1 VIDNVLSYVLAGFS
15 AILAAWGYADRSRR
29 GAFWFGAVAA
39 GSAAI
44 AAHYDAFWP
53 MAVFTVISL
62 WGFVGGLSFVDLN
75 WRMRFSTVM
84 TTGALAFLSLWP
96 SLDIMTGGKFPCP
109 KYIEDHVSF
118 RLVAGLD
125 LRGGLRLV
133 YTVDVSEAIRDKR
146 DRYYEDMQVELAKIF
161 GLHSG
166 DSRPTEATYQKLRE
180 RATILAP
187 RDDVARIKLDVKDS
201 ADAAKIDQRF
211 LDQFRGDLA
220 FSRSSDKKT
229 FEFRMKES
237 VETQIRDRAVG
248 QAKDIV
254 HRRIDE
260 LGLREAAVSTRD
272 EDIIVEVPGEDEASF
287 RNIRDIIGQTA
298 RLEFKL
304 LDDDTDF
311 FGPIARAETPETPIP
326 DGLKFER
333 ETVSVGLDDSGDVK
347 TKANT
352 YVFIKR
358 QEKEQSKE
366 TLRRLKEWISSSVE
380 SQMPP
385 DREIG
390 YELVYETN
398 PATLKETEAG
408 WRTFFLKSRAEITGD
423 LIRDAAAVPDQSQGS
438 FGQWHVALTFTDQGG
453 RIFER
458 ITGESIKKRFA
469 IILDKRVESAP
480 VIQTRIPGGHAT
492 ITLGSNDPEI
502 QLRDAKK
509 LELVLRSGALP
520 APITPSNEQHIGPS
534 LGRDAIRLAIQGAL
548 AGAGLVLV
556 FMIMYYHRAGLIAD
570 LAVAMNLFIQLAVL
584 ASFNASMTLPGI
596 AGLALTIG
604 MSVDSNVLINER
616 IRDELRGG
624 KSPRTA
630 VEIGYA
636 RALSAIIDG
645 HVTAIISGIVL
656 AQFGTGP
663 IKGFAV
669 TLIVGVIASIFTGVV
684 VTRVMFDFWVR
695 GLDRTAKLNVG

>member
-1 VIDNVLSYVLAGFS
+1 VASNILQYVLAGFS
-15 AILAAWGYADRSRR
+15 ALLLAWGYAKRSSRVSFWL
-29 GAFWFGAVAA
+29 GAAFAGCGAL
-39 GSAAI
+39 
-44 AAHYDAFWP
+44 AAHYDSFWT
-53 MAVFTVISL
+53 MAVFGIMSL
-62 WGFVGGLSFVDLN
+62 WGLLGGLDLADLN
-75 WRMRFSTVM
+75 WRMRFSLVM
-84 TTGALAFLSLWP
+84 TAAGIAFLSLWP
-96 SLDIMTGGKFPCP
+96 SLDVMTNGGIPCP
-109 KYIEDHVSF
+109 RYIEERVTF

-125 LRGGLRLV
+125 LRGGMRLV
-133 YTVDVSEAIRDKR
+133 YTVDVGEAIRDKR
-146 DRYYEDMQVELAKIF
+146 DRYYEDMQVELAKMF

-166 DSRPTEATYQKLRE
+166 DSRPTEETYTKLRE
-180 RATILAP
+180 KVSITAP
-187 RDDVARIKLDVKDS
+187 REDSARITIQVKNA
-201 ADAAKIDQRF
+201 ADASKIDQRF

-220 FSRSSDKKT
+220 FSRSGDQQT
-229 FEFRMKES
+229 FEFRIKDS
-237 VETQIRDRAVG
+237 VESQIRERAVG

-254 HRRIDE
+254 HRRVDE
-260 LGLREAAVSTRD
+260 LGLREASVSTRD
-272 EDIIVEVPGEDEASF
+272 EDIIIEVPGEDEASF

-311 FGPIARAETPETPIP
+311 FGPIAKSAAAESLPE
-326 DGLKFER
+326 GLRFER
-333 ETVSVGLDDSGDVK
+333 ESVSVGQDESGE
-347 TKANT
+347 TKAKAST
-352 YVFIKR
+352 YAFIKR
-358 QEKEQSKE
+358 GEKETSKQ
-366 TLRRLKEWISSSVE
+366 TLARLKEWAATLDLP
-380 SQMPP
+380 Q
-385 DREIG
+385 DRELG
-390 YELVYETN
+390 YELVYESD
-398 PATLKETEAG
+398 PATLKETESG
-408 WRTFFLKSRAEITGD
+408 WRTFFLKSRSEITGD
-423 LIRDAAAVPDQSQGS
+423 LIRDAAAQPDQSQGAM
-438 FGQWHVALTFTDQGG
+438 GQWHVALTFTDQGG

-458 ITGESIKKRFA
+458 ITGENIKRRFA

-480 VIQTRIPGGHAT
+480 VIQARIPGGHAT

-502 QLRDAKK
+502 QLRDARK

-548 AGAGLVLV
+548 AGSGLVLA
-556 FMIMYYHRAGLIAD
+556 FMVLYYHRAGIIAD
-570 LAVAMNLFIQLAVL
+570 LAVALNLFLQLAVL

-616 IRDELRGG
+616 IRDELRAG

-645 HVTAIISGIVL
+645 HVTTIISGIVL

-669 TLIVGVIASIFTGVV
+669 TLIVGVIASIFTGVM

-695 GLDRTAKLNVG
+695 NLDRTAKLDVG

>member
-1 VIDNVLSYVLAGFS
+1 VVNVVLQYTLAGF
-15 AILAAWGYADRSRR
+15 AALLLAWGYADRTRR
-29 GAFWFGAVAA
+29 APFWLGAIAA
-39 GSAAI
+39 GSGAI
-44 AAHYDAFWP
+44 AAHYDSFWT
-53 MAVFTVISL
+53 MAVLTILAL
-62 WGFVGGLSFVDLN
+62 WGLWGGLRFGDLN
-75 WRMRFSTVM
+75 WRMRFSLVM
-84 TTGALAFLSLWP
+84 TAGSLAFLALWP
-96 SLDIMTGGKFPCP
+96 SLDVMTNGKIPCP
-109 KYIEDHVSF
+109 RWVEERVSF

-125 LRGGLRLV
+125 LRGGMRLV
-133 YTVDVSEAIRDKR
+133 YTVDVGEAIRDKR
-146 DRYYEDMQVELAKIF
+146 DRYYEDMQVELAKMF

-166 DSRPTEATYQKLRE
+166 DSRPTEETYKKLRE
-180 RATILAP
+180 KVTILAP
-187 RDDVARIKLDVKDS
+187 HDDVARIKIEVKDA
-201 ADAAKIDQRF
+201 ADASKIDARF
-211 LDQFRGDLA
+211 LDLFRGDLA
-220 FSRSSDKKT
+220 FSRSGDGRT
-229 FEFRMKES
+229 FEFRMKDS
-237 VETQIRDRAVG
+237 VESQIRERAVG

-260 LGLREAAVSTRD
+260 LGLREASVSTRD
-272 EDIIVEVPGEDEASF
+272 EDIIIEVPGEDEASF

-311 FGPIARAETPETPIP
+311 FAPIAKSATPENLPE
-326 DGLKFER
+326 GLRFER
-333 ETVSVGLDDSGDVK
+333 ENVSVGQDESGETK
-347 TKANT
+347 TKVST
-352 YVFIKR
+352 YAFIKR
-358 QEKEQSKE
+358 GDQETSKQ
-366 TLRRLKEWISSSVE
+366 TLARLKEYVATLE
-380 SQMPP
+380 MPP
-385 DREIG
+385 DRELG
-390 YELVYETN
+390 YELVYETD
-398 PATLKETEAG
+398 PSTLKETESG
-408 WRTFFLKSRAEITGD
+408 WRTFFLKTRAEITGD

-458 ITGESIKKRFA
+458 ITGENVKRRFA

-480 VIQTRIPGGHAT
+480 VIQARIPGGHAT

-502 QLRDAKK
+502 QLRDARK

-534 LGRDAIRLAIQGAL
+534 LGRDAIRLAVQGAL
-548 AGAGLVLV
+548 AGSGLVLL
-556 FMIMYYHRAGLIAD
+556 FMILYYHRAGIIAD
-570 LAVAMNLFIQLAVL
+570 LAVAMNLFMQLAVL

-616 IRDELRGG
+616 IRDELRAG

-630 VEIGYA
+630 VEIGYS

-645 HVTAIISGIVL
+645 HVTTIISGIVL

-669 TLIVGVIASIFTGVV
+669 TLIVGVIASIFTGVM
-684 VTRVMFDFWVR
+684 VTRVMFDFWVKN
-695 GLDRTAKLNVG
+695 LDRTAKLDVG

>member
-1 VIDNVLSYVLAGFS
+1 MVDNVLSYVLAGFS
-15 AILAAWGYADRSRR
+15 AILVAWGYADRSRR
-29 GAFWFGAVAA
+29 GTFWFGAVAA
-39 GSAAI
+39 GSAAL

-53 MAVFTVISL
+53 MTVFGIISL
-62 WGFVGGLSFVDLN
+62 WGFVAGLSFIDLN

-84 TTGALAFLSLWP
+84 TTGALAFLALWP
-96 SLDIMTGGKFPCP
+96 SLDIMTDGKFPCP
-109 KYIEDHVSF
+109 RYIEERVSF

-146 DRYYEDMQVELAKIF
+146 DRYYEDMLVELTKIF
-161 GLHSG
+161 DIHKKDDG
-166 DSRPTEATYQKLRE
+166 SRPTDAEYGKLRE
-180 RATILAP
+180 KVSVVAP
-187 RDDVARIKLDVKDS
+187 REDVARIKLELK
-201 ADAAKIDQRF
+201 DAADVSKIDQRF
-211 LDQFRGDLA
+211 LDQFRGDLG
-220 FSRSSDKKT
+220 FSRSSDQKT
-229 FEFRMKES
+229 FEFRIKES
-237 VETQIRDRAVG
+237 VESQIRERAVG

-311 FGPIARAETPETPIP
+311 FGPIARAQTPDTPIP
-326 DGLKFER
+326 DGLRFER
-333 ETVSVGLDDSGDVK
+333 ETVSVGMDESGDVK
-347 TKANT
+347 TKANS

-358 QEKEQSKE
+358 GEKEPSKV
-366 TLRRLKEWISSSVE
+366 TLQRLKDWVVGQDI
-380 SQMPP
+380 PP

-390 YELVYETN
+390 YEVVYESDPVTM
-398 PATLKETEAG
+398 KETEAG

-458 ITGESIKKRFA
+458 ITGENIKKRFA
-469 IILDKRVESAP
+469 IILDRRVESAP

-548 AGAGLVLV
+548 AGAGLVLA
-556 FMIMYYHRAGLIAD
+556 FMILYYHRAGLIAD
-570 LAVAMNLFIQLAVL
+570 IAVAMNLFLQLAVL

-616 IRDELRGG
+616 IRDELRAG

-645 HVTAIISGIVL
+645 HVTTIISGIVL

-669 TLIVGVIASIFTGVV
+669 TLIVGVIASIFTGVM

-695 GLDRTAKLNVG
+695 GLDRTAKLDVG

>member
-1 VIDNVLSYVLAGFS
+1 VVDNVLQYGLAGFS
-15 AILAAWGYADRSRR
+15 AVLLAWGYAQRSHRV
-29 GAFWFGAVAA
+29 AFWFAAICA
-39 GSAAI
+39 GSAAL
-44 AAHYDAFWP
+44 AAHYDSFWTMVVLTV
-53 MAVFTVISL
+53 MAL
-62 WGFVGGLSFVDLN
+62 WGFVGGLDFADTS
-75 WRMRFSTVM
+75 WRLRFSTVM
-84 TTGALAFLSLWP
+84 TAGAFALLALWP
-96 SLDIMTGGKFPCP
+96 SLDVMTNGKIPCP
-109 KYIEDHVSF
+109 RYVEERVTF

-125 LRGGLRLV
+125 LRGGMRLV
-133 YTVDVSEAIRDKR
+133 YTVDVGEAIRDKR

-161 GLHSG
+161 GLHNG
-166 DSRPTEATYQKLRE
+166 DSRPTEDTYTKLRE
-180 RATILAP
+180 KVNVSAP
-187 RDDVARIKLDVKDS
+187 RDDVARIKLEVKNPADVS
-201 ADAAKIDQRF
+201 KIDQRF
-211 LDQFRGDLA
+211 LEQFRGDLA
-220 FSRSSDKKT
+220 FSRSGDQRT
-229 FEFRMKES
+229 LEFRIKDS
-237 VETQIRDRAVG
+237 VESQIRERAVG

-260 LGLREAAVSTRD
+260 LGLREASVSTRD
-272 EDIIVEVPGEDEASF
+272 EDIIIEVPGEDEASF

-311 FGPIARAETPETPIP
+311 FGPIAKSATPESLPE
-326 DGLKFER
+326 GLRFER
-333 ETVSVGLDDSGDVK
+333 ESVSVGMDENGEQK
-347 TKANT
+347 TKTNT
-352 YVFIKR
+352 YAYLKR
-358 QEKEQSKE
+358 GEKESSKQ
-366 TLRRLKEWISSSVE
+366 TLAHFKEWVAALDV
-380 SQMPP
+380 PP

-390 YELVYETN
+390 YELVYDTD
-398 PATLKETEAG
+398 PSTLKESEAG
-408 WRTFFLKSRAEITGD
+408 YRTFFLKSRAEITGD

-458 ITGESIKKRFA
+458 ITGENVKRRFA
-469 IILDKRVESAP
+469 IILDHRVESAP
-480 VIQTRIPGGHAT
+480 VIQARIPGGHAT

-502 QLRDAKK
+502 QLRDARK

-548 AGAGLVLV
+548 AGGILVLG
-556 FMIMYYHRAGLIAD
+556 FMIIYYHRAGVIAD
-570 LAVAMNLFIQLAVL
+570 IAVAMNLFLQLAVL

-616 IRDELRGG
+616 IRDELRAG
-624 KSPRTA
+624 KTARTA

-645 HVTAIISGIVL
+645 HVTTIISGIVL

-669 TLIVGVIASIFTGVV
+669 TLIVGVIASIFTGVM

-695 GLDRTAKLNVG
+695 SIDRSAKLDVG

>member
-1 VIDNVLSYVLAGFS
+1 MVDTVLQYTFAGFS
-15 AILAAWGYADRSRR
+15 AVLLAWGYARR
-29 GAFWFGAVAA
+29 ARRVGFFIGALCA
-39 GSAAI
+39 GSAAV

-53 MAVFTVISL
+53 MAVFGVLSL
-62 WGFVGGLSFVDLN
+62 WGFVGGLSFVDAN
-75 WRMRFSTVM
+75 FRFRFSIVM
-84 TTGALAFLSLWP
+84 SAGAFAFLSLWP
-96 SLDIMTGGKFPCP
+96 SLDAMTDGKIPCP
-109 KYIEDHVSF
+109 RYVKEHVSF

-146 DRYYEDMQVELAKIF
+146 DRYYEDMQVNLAKAF

-166 DSRPTEATYQKLRE
+166 DSRPTEAAYTKLRE
-180 RATILAP
+180 KVNIVSP
-187 RDDVARIKLDVKDS
+187 RDDVAKIRMEFKDA
-201 ADAAKIDQRF
+201 ADATKVDARF
-211 LDQFRGDLA
+211 LDDFRADLA
-220 FSRSSDKKT
+220 FSRSGDGKT
-229 FEFRMKES
+229 YDFRIKDS
-237 VETQIRDRAVG
+237 VESQIRERAVG

-254 HRRIDE
+254 NRRIDE
-260 LGLREAAVSTRD
+260 LGLREASVSTRD

-311 FGPIARAETPETPIP
+311 FGPIAKSASAESLPE
-326 DGLKFER
+326 GVRFER
-333 ETVSVGLDDSGDVK
+333 ESVSVGQDENGE
-347 TKANT
+347 TKGKVST
-352 YVFIKR
+352 YAYIKR
-358 QEKEQSKE
+358 GEKETSKQ
-366 TLRRLKEWISSSVE
+366 TLARLKEWVGTLDV
-380 SQMPP
+380 PP
-385 DREIG
+385 DREVG
-390 YELVYETN
+390 YELVYDTD
-398 PATLKETEAG
+398 PKTMKQSEAG
-408 WRTFFLKSRAEITGD
+408 WRTFFLKGRAEITGD
-423 LIRDAAAVPDQSQGS
+423 LIRDAQAVPDQSQGA

-458 ITGESIKKRFA
+458 ITGENVKRRFA

-480 VIQTRIPGGHAT
+480 VIQGKIPGGHAT

-502 QLRDAKK
+502 QLRDARK

-534 LGRDAIRLAIQGAL
+534 LGRDAIRLAVQGAL
-548 AGAGLVLV
+548 AGSTLVLL
-556 FMIMYYHRAGLIAD
+556 FMILYYHRAGLIAD
-570 LAVAMNLFIQLAVL
+570 IAVAMNLFIQLAVL

-616 IRDELRGG
+616 IRDELRSG

-695 GLDRTAKLNVG
+695 NLDRAAKLDVG

>member
-1 VIDNVLSYVLAGFS
+1 VTNNILQYLLAGFS
-15 AILAAWGYADRSRR
+15 ALLLAWGYADRTRR
-29 GAFWFGAVAA
+29 VGFWLGALCAGPAA
-39 GSAAI
+39 L
-44 AAHYDAFWP
+44 AAHYDAFWT
-53 MAVFTVISL
+53 MAILAVMSL
-62 WGFVGGLSFVDLN
+62 WGFVGGLDFADLN
-75 WRMRFSTVM
+75 WRMRFSLVM
-84 TTGALAFLSLWP
+84 TAAAVAFLSLWP
-96 SLDIMTGGKFPCP
+96 SLDVMTNGKIPCP
-109 KYIEDHVSF
+109 RYIEERVTF

-125 LRGGLRLV
+125 LRGGMRLV
-133 YTVDVSEAIRDKR
+133 YTVDVGEAIQDKR
-146 DRYYEDMQVELAKIF
+146 DRYYEDMQVELAKMF

-166 DSRPTEATYQKLRE
+166 DNRPTEEIYTKLRE
-180 RATILAP
+180 KVSILAP
-187 RDDVARIKLDVKDS
+187 RGDSARIIVEVKSPADVS
-201 ADAAKIDQRF
+201 KIDQRF

-220 FSRSSDKKT
+220 FSRSADQRK
-229 FEFRMKES
+229 FEFRIKDS
-237 VETQIRDRAVG
+237 VESQIRERAVG

-260 LGLREAAVSTRD
+260 LGLREASVSTRD
-272 EDIIVEVPGEDEASF
+272 EDIIIEVPGEDEASF
-287 RNIRDIIGQTA
+287 RNIRDIISQTA

-311 FGPIARAETPETPIP
+311 FGPISKSAAPESLPE
-326 DGLKFER
+326 GLRFDR
-333 ETVSVGLDDSGDVK
+333 ENVSVGQDEAGETK
-347 TKANT
+347 TKAST
-352 YVFIKR
+352 YAYIKR
-358 QEKEQSKE
+358 GEKEPSK
-366 TLRRLKEWISSSVE
+366 LALARLKEWAATLDI
-380 SQMPP
+380 PP
-385 DREIG
+385 DRELG
-390 YELVYETN
+390 YELVYDSDPSTM
-398 PATLKETEAG
+398 KESEAG

-423 LIRDAAAVPDQSQGS
+423 LIRDAAAVPDQSQNA

-458 ITGESIKKRFA
+458 ITGEGIKRRFA

-480 VIQTRIPGGHAT
+480 VIQARIPGGHAT
-492 ITLGSNDPEI
+492 ITLGSNDPEV
-502 QLRDAKK
+502 QLRDARK

-534 LGRDAIRLAIQGAL
+534 LGRDAIRLAVQGAL
-548 AGAGLVLV
+548 AGSLLVLA
-556 FMIMYYHRAGLIAD
+556 FMILYYHRAGIIAD
-570 LAVAMNLFIQLAVL
+570 IAVALNLFLQLAVL

-616 IRDELRGG
+616 IRDELRAG

-630 VEIGYA
+630 VDIGYT

-645 HVTAIISGIVL
+645 HVTTIISGIVL

-669 TLIVGVIASIFTGVV
+669 TLIVGVIASIFTGVM

-695 GLDRTAKLNVG
+695 SLDRAAKLDVG

>member
-1 VIDNVLSYVLAGFS
+1 MTVVDTVLQYAFAGFS
-15 AILAAWGYADRSRR
+15 AALLAWGYVQRSRR
-29 GAFWFGAVAA
+29 VGFFLGALFA
-39 GSAAI
+39 GSAAL
-44 AAHYDAFWP
+44 AAHYDSFWT
-53 MAVFTVISL
+53 MAVLGVMSL
-62 WGFVGGLSFVDLN
+62 WGFVGGLSFIDAS
-75 WRMRFSTVM
+75 WRLRFSIVM
-84 TTGALAFLSLWP
+84 TAGAFAFLSLWP
-96 SLDIMTGGKFPCP
+96 SLDAMTNGKLPCP
-109 KYIEDHVSF
+109 RYVKEHVSF

-125 LRGGLRLV
+125 LRGGMRLV
-133 YTVDVSEAIRDKR
+133 YTVDVAEAIRDKR
-146 DRYYEDMQVELAKIF
+146 DRYYEDMQVELAKMF

-166 DSRPTEATYQKLRE
+166 DSRPTETTYAKLRE
-180 RATILAP
+180 KVTILAP
-187 RDDVARIKLDVKDS
+187 RDDVARIKLEVKDA
-201 ADAAKIDQRF
+201 ADATKIDQRF

-220 FSRSSDKKT
+220 FSRSGDKRT
-229 FEFRMKES
+229 FEFRIKDS
-237 VETQIRDRAVG
+237 VESQIRERAVG

-254 HRRIDE
+254 NRRIDE
-260 LGLREAAVSTRD
+260 LGLREASVSTRD

-311 FGPIARAETPETPIP
+311 FGPIAKSAAPESLP
-326 DGLKFER
+326 DGVRFER
-333 ETVSVGLDDSGDVK
+333 ESVSVGLDETGETK
-347 TKANT
+347 TKVST
-352 YVFIKR
+352 YAYIKR
-358 QEKEQSKE
+358 GEKETSKA
-366 TLRRLKEWISSSVE
+366 TLTRLKEWVGTLD
-380 SQMPP
+380 MPP
-385 DREIG
+385 DRELG
-390 YELVYETN
+390 YELEYDTD
-398 PATLKETEAG
+398 PKSMKQSEAG
-408 WRTFFLKSRAEITGD
+408 WRTFFLKTRAEITGD
-423 LIRDAAAVPDQSQGS
+423 LIRDASAVPDQSQGS

-458 ITGESIKKRFA
+458 ITGEGIKRRFA

-480 VIQTRIPGGHAT
+480 VIQAKIPGGHAT

-502 QLRDAKK
+502 QLRDARK

-534 LGRDAIRLAIQGAL
+534 LGRDAIRVAVQGAL
-548 AGAGLVLV
+548 AGSVLVLL
-556 FMIMYYHRAGLIAD
+556 FMLAYYHRAGLIAD
-570 LAVAMNLFIQLAVL
+570 LAVAMNLFLQLAIL

-616 IRDELRGG
+616 IRDELRSG
-624 KSPRTA
+624 KSPRAA

-636 RALSAIIDG
+636 KALTAIIDG
-645 HVTAIISGIVL
+645 HVTTIISGIVL

-669 TLIVGVIASIFTGVV
+669 TLIVGVIVSIFTGVM

-695 GLDRTAKLNVG
+695 NLDRTAKLDVG

>member
-1 VIDNVLSYVLAGFS
+1 MVDVVLQYVLAGFS
-15 AILAAWGYADRSRR
+15 ALLFALGYVQRTRR
-29 GAFWFGAVAA
+29 VPFWIGAVFA
-39 GSAAI
+39 GAAAI

-53 MAVFTVISL
+53 MAVLTILSL
-62 WGFVGGLSFVDLN
+62 WGFVAGVPFVDFN
-75 WRMRFSTVM
+75 WRMRWSVVM
-84 TTGALAFLSLWP
+84 TVGAIGFLALWP
-96 SLDIMTGGKFPCP
+96 SLDVMTGGKIPCP
-109 KYIEDHVSF
+109 RYVEDHVSF

-125 LRGGLRLV
+125 LRGGMRLV
-133 YTVDVSEAIRDKR
+133 YTVDVGEAIRDKR

-161 GLHSG
+161 GIHSG
-166 DSRPTEATYQKLRE
+166 DSRPTEAEYTKLRE
-180 RATILAP
+180 KVNIAAP
-187 RDDVARIKLDVKDS
+187 RDDVGRIRVEVKDP
-201 ADAAKIDQRF
+201 ADAGKIDQRF

-220 FSRSSDKKT
+220 FSRSSDART
-229 FEFRMKES
+229 IEFRMKES
-237 VETQIRDRAVG
+237 VESQIRERAVG

-260 LGLREAAVSTRD
+260 LGLREASVSTRD

-311 FGPIARAETPETPIP
+311 FGPISRSASPESLPE
-326 DGLKFER
+326 GLRFDR
-333 ETVSVGLDDSGDVK
+333 ETVSVGTDESGEVK
-347 TKANT
+347 QKTTT
-352 YVFIKR
+352 YAFIR
-358 QEKEQSKE
+358 RGDKE
-366 TLRRLKEWISSSVE
+366 TSKQTLARLKEWVATLDL
-380 SQMPP
+380 PP
-385 DREIG
+385 DRELG
-390 YELVYETN
+390 YELVYDTD

-408 WRTFFLKSRAEITGD
+408 WRTFLLKSRAEITGD

-458 ITGESIKKRFA
+458 ITGENVKRRFA

-502 QLRDAKK
+502 QLRDARK

-534 LGRDAIRLAIQGAL
+534 LGRDAIRLAVQGAL
-548 AGAGLVLV
+548 AGSVLVLL
-556 FMIMYYHRAGLIAD
+556 FMVIYYHRAGLIAD
-570 LAVAMNLFIQLAVL
+570 LAVAMNLFLQLAVL

-616 IRDELRGG
+616 IRDELRTG

-630 VEIGYA
+630 VEIGYSK
-636 RALSAIIDG
+636 ALSAIIDG
-645 HVTAIISGIVL
+645 HATTIISGIVL
-656 AQFGTGP
+656 AQYGTGP

-669 TLIVGVIASIFTGVV
+669 TLIVGVIVSIFTGVM

-695 GLDRTAKLNVG
+695 NLDRTAKLDVG

>member
-1 VIDNVLSYVLAGFS
+1 MVDVVLQYVLAGFS
-15 AILAAWGYADRSRR
+15 AILLAVGYAQRSRR
-29 GAFWFGAVAA
+29 VGFWFGAICA
-39 GSAAI
+39 GSAAL
-44 AAHYDAFWP
+44 AAHYDSFWT
-53 MAVFTVISL
+53 MVVLAIMSL
-62 WGFVGGLSFVDLN
+62 WGFVGGLDFADTS

-84 TTGALAFLSLWP
+84 TAGCIAFLALWP
-96 SLDIMTGGKFPCP
+96 SLDVMTGGKFPCP
-109 KYIEDHVSF
+109 RYVEERVAF

-125 LRGGLRLV
+125 LRGGMRLV
-133 YTVDVSEAIRDKR
+133 YTVDVGEAIRDKR

-161 GLHSG
+161 GVHTG
-166 DSRPTEATYQKLRE
+166 DSRPTDEEYTKLRE
-180 RATILAP
+180 RVSVTAP
-187 RDDVARIKLDVKDS
+187 RDDVARLKIEVKNAADS
-201 ADAAKIDQRF
+201 SKIDQRF

-220 FSRSSDKKT
+220 FSRSGDQRT
-229 FEFRMKES
+229 FEFRIKDS
-237 VETQIRDRAVG
+237 VESQIRERAVG

-260 LGLREAAVSTRD
+260 LGLREASVSTRD
-272 EDIIVEVPGEDEASF
+272 EDIIIEVPGEDEASF

-311 FGPIARAETPETPIP
+311 FGPIAKTATPESLPE
-326 DGLKFER
+326 GLRFER
-333 ETVSVGLDDSGDVK
+333 EAAPVGLDENGETK
-347 TKANT
+347 TKTNT
-352 YVFIKR
+352 YAFIKR
-358 QEKEQSKE
+358 EEKETSKQA
-366 TLRRLKEWISSSVE
+366 LGRMKEWIAGLDV
-380 SQMPP
+380 PP

-390 YELVYETN
+390 YELVYETD
-398 PATLKETEAG
+398 PSTLKETESG
-408 WRTFFLKSRAEITGD
+408 YRTFFLKSRAEITGD

-458 ITGESIKKRFA
+458 ITGESIKRRFA
-469 IILDKRVESAP
+469 IILDHRVESAP
-480 VIQTRIPGGHAT
+480 VIQARIPGGHAT

-502 QLRDAKK
+502 QLRDARK

-548 AGAGLVLV
+548 AGSILVLA
-556 FMIMYYHRAGLIAD
+556 FMILYYHRAGVIAD
-570 LAVAMNLFIQLAVL
+570 IAVAMNLFLQLAVL

-616 IRDELRGG
+616 IRDELRAG

-645 HVTAIISGIVL
+645 HVTTIISGIVL

-669 TLIVGVIASIFTGVV
+669 TLIVGVIASIFTGVM

-695 GLDRTAKLNVG
+695 SIDRTAKLDVG

>member
-1 VIDNVLSYVLAGFS
+1 VVNTVLQYVLAGFT
-15 AILAAWGYADRSRR
+15 ALLAAWGYADRTRR
-29 GAFWFGAVAA
+29 GPFWLGALAA
-39 GSAAI
+39 GCAAI
-44 AAHYDAFWP
+44 AAHYDSFWT
-53 MAVFTVISL
+53 MAALAILSL
-62 WGFVGGLSFVDLN
+62 WGLLGGLKVGDLN
-75 WRMRFSTVM
+75 WRMRFSLVM
-84 TTGALAFLSLWP
+84 STGALAFLSLWP
-96 SLDIMTGGKFPCP
+96 SLDIMTNGKIPCP
-109 KYIEDHVSF
+109 RWIEERVGF

-125 LRGGLRLV
+125 LRGGMRLV
-133 YTVDVSEAIRDKR
+133 YTVDVGEAIRDKR
-146 DRYYEDMQVELAKIF
+146 DRYYEDMQVELAKMF

-166 DSRPTEATYQKLRE
+166 DSRPTEETYTKLRE
-180 RATILAP
+180 KISISAP
-187 RDDVARIKLDVKDS
+187 RDDVARIKLEVKNP
-201 ADAAKIDQRF
+201 ADASKIDQRF

-220 FSRSSDKKT
+220 FSRSGDQRT
-229 FEFRMKES
+229 FEFRMKDS
-237 VETQIRDRAVG
+237 VESQIRERAVG

-260 LGLREAAVSTRD
+260 LGLREASVSTRD
-272 EDIIVEVPGEDEASF
+272 EDIIIEVPGEDEASF

-304 LDDDTDF
+304 LDDETDF
-311 FGPIARAETPETPIP
+311 FGPVAKSATPENLP
-326 DGLKFER
+326 DGLRFER
-333 ETVSVGLDDSGDVK
+333 ENAPVGVDENGETKSK
-347 TKANT
+347 TNT
-352 YVFIKR
+352 YAFIKR
-358 QEKEQSKE
+358 GEKETSNQ
-366 TLRRLKEWISSSVE
+366 TLARLKEWVATLDV
-380 SQMPP
+380 PP
-385 DREIG
+385 DRELG
-390 YELVYETN
+390 YELVRDTD
-398 PATLKETEAG
+398 PTTLKETESG

-458 ITGESIKKRFA
+458 ITGENIKRRFA

-480 VIQTRIPGGHAT
+480 VIQARIPGGHAT

-502 QLRDAKK
+502 QLRDARK

-548 AGAGLVLV
+548 AGSSLVLL
-556 FMIMYYHRAGLIAD
+556 FMILYYHRAGIIAD
-570 LAVAMNLFIQLAVL
+570 LAVAMNLFLQLAVL

-616 IRDELRGG
+616 IRDELRAG

-645 HVTAIISGIVL
+645 HVTTIISGIVL

-669 TLIVGVIASIFTGVV
+669 TLIVGVIASIFTGVM
-684 VTRVMFDFWVR
+684 VTRVMFDFWVKN
-695 GLDRTAKLNVG
+695 LERTAKLDVG

>member
-1 VIDNVLSYVLAGFS
+1 MVDNVLQYSFAGFS
-15 AILAAWGYADRSRR
+15 ALLLAWGYVQRARR
-29 GAFWFGAVAA
+29 VGFFLGALFA
-39 GSAAI
+39 GSAAL
-44 AAHYDAFWP
+44 AAHYDAFWA
-53 MAVFTVISL
+53 MVVLGIMSF
-62 WGFVGGLSFVDLN
+62 WGFVGGLSFVDAG

-84 TTGALAFLSLWP
+84 TAGAFAFLSLWP
-96 SLDIMTGGKFPCP
+96 SLDVMTNGKIPCP
-109 KYIEDHVSF
+109 RYVEEHVSF

-133 YTVDVSEAIRDKR
+133 YTVDVGEAIRDKR
-146 DRYYEDMQVELAKIF
+146 DRYYEDMQVELAKMF
-161 GLHSG
+161 GFHSG
-166 DSRPTEATYQKLRE
+166 DSRPTEATYTKLRE
-180 RATILAP
+180 KVSILAP
-187 RDDVARIKLDVKDS
+187 REDVARIKLEVKDL
-201 ADAAKIDQRF
+201 ADVTKVDERF

-220 FSRSSDKKT
+220 FSRSADKRT
-229 FEFRMKES
+229 FEFRMKDS
-237 VETQIRDRAVG
+237 VESQIRERAVG

-254 HRRIDE
+254 NRRVDE
-260 LGLREAAVSTRD
+260 LGLREASVSTRD

-311 FGPIARAETPETPIP
+311 FGPIAKSAAPESLPE
-326 DGLKFER
+326 GLRFER
-333 ETVSVGLDDSGDVK
+333 ETVSVGPAEEAGEVK
-347 TKANT
+347 QKVST
-352 YVFIKR
+352 YAYIKR
-358 QEKEQSKE
+358 GEKEQSKV
-366 TLRRLKEWISSSVE
+366 TLARLKEWTGTLEI
-380 SQMPP
+380 PP
-385 DREIG
+385 DRELG
-390 YELVYETN
+390 YELVYDN
-398 PATLKETEAG
+398 DPKSMKESEGG

-423 LIRDAAAVPDQSQGS
+423 LIRDASAVPDQSQGS

-458 ITGESIKKRFA
+458 ITGENVKRRFA

-480 VIQTRIPGGHAT
+480 VIQGKIPGGHAT
-492 ITLGSNDPEI
+492 ITLGSNDPEV
-502 QLRDAKK
+502 QLRDARK

-534 LGRDAIRLAIQGAL
+534 LGRDAIRLAVQGAL
-548 AGAGLVLV
+548 AGSSLVLL
-556 FMIMYYHRAGLIAD
+556 FMILYYHRAGFIAD
-570 LAVAMNLFIQLAVL
+570 LAVAMNLFLQLAIL

-616 IRDELRGG
+616 IRDELRSG

-645 HVTAIISGIVL
+645 HVTTLISGIVL

-663 IKGFAV
+663 VKGFAV
-669 TLIVGVIASIFTGVV
+669 TLIVGVIVSIFTGVM

-695 GLDRTAKLNVG
+695 NLDRTAKLDVG

>member
-1 VIDNVLSYVLAGFS
+1 MVDNVLSYVLAGFS
-15 AILAAWGYADRSRR
+15 AILLAWGYADRSRR
-29 GAFWFGAVAA
+29 GPFWFGAVAA
-39 GSAAI
+39 GAAAI
-44 AAHYDAFWP
+44 GAHYDAFWP
-53 MAVFTVISL
+53 MTVLAIISL
-62 WGFVGGLSFVDLN
+62 WGFVGGISFIDFN

-84 TTGALAFLSLWP
+84 SAGALAFLSLWP
-96 SLDIMTGGKFPCP
+96 SLDVMTGGKFPCP
-109 KYIEDHVSF
+109 KYIEDHVGF

-146 DRYYEDMQVELAKIF
+146 DRYYEDMQVELAKMF
-161 GLHSG
+161 GIHSG
-166 DSRPTEATYQKLRE
+166 DSRPTDAEYAKLRE
-180 RATILAP
+180 RATVVAP
-187 RDDVARIKLDVKDS
+187 RDDVARIKLEIKDP
-201 ADAAKIDQRF
+201 ADATKIDQRF
-211 LDQFRGDLA
+211 FDQFRGDLA
-220 FSRSSDKKT
+220 FSRSSDQKT
-229 FEFRMKES
+229 VEFRIKES
-237 VETQIRDRAVG
+237 VESQIRERAVG

-311 FGPIARAETPETPIP
+311 FGPIARAATPETPLP
-326 DGLKFER
+326 EGLKFER
-333 ETVSVGLDDSGDVK
+333 ETVSVGLDESADVK

-358 QEKEQSKE
+358 ADKEPSKT
-366 TLRRLKEWISSSVE
+366 TLARLKDWVATLDV
-380 SQMPP
+380 PP
-385 DREIG
+385 DREVG
-390 YELVYETN
+390 YELVYDTD

-408 WRTFFLKSRAEITGD
+408 WRTFLLKSRAEITGD

-458 ITGESIKKRFA
+458 ITSENVKRRFA

-548 AGAGLVLV
+548 AGSVIVLV
-556 FMIMYYHRAGLIAD
+556 FMILYYHRAGLIAD
-570 LAVAMNLFIQLAVL
+570 LAVAMNLFLQLAVL

-630 VEIGYA
+630 VDIGYS

-645 HVTAIISGIVL
+645 HVTTIISGIVL

-669 TLIVGVIASIFTGVV
+669 TLIVGVIASIFTGVM

-695 GLDRTAKLNVG
+695 GLERTAKLDVG

>member
-1 VIDNVLSYVLAGFS
+1 MVDTVLQYVFAGFS
-15 AILAAWGYADRSRR
+15 ALLLGWGYVQRVRR
-29 GAFWFGAVAA
+29 VPFFIGALFAGAAA
-39 GSAAI
+39 L

-53 MAVFTVISL
+53 MAVLAIISL

-84 TTGALAFLSLWP
+84 TVGAVAFLAIWP
-96 SLDIMTGGKFPCP
+96 SLDVMTNGKIPCP
-109 KYIEDHVSF
+109 RYVEEHVNF

-125 LRGGLRLV
+125 LRGGMRLV
-133 YTVDVSEAIRDKR
+133 YTVDVDEAIRDKR

-161 GLHSG
+161 GIHSG
-166 DSRPTEATYQKLRE
+166 DARPTEAEYTKLRE
-180 RATILAP
+180 KVNIVAP
-187 RDDVARIKLDVKDS
+187 RDEVGRIRLEVKD
-201 ADAAKIDQRF
+201 AGDAGKIDARF

-220 FSRSSDKKT
+220 FSRTGNGRSFD
-229 FEFRMKES
+229 FRIKES
-237 VETQIRDRAVG
+237 VESQIRERAVG

-260 LGLREAAVSTRD
+260 LGLREASVSTRD

-287 RNIRDIIGQTA
+287 RNIRDIISQTA

-311 FGPIARAETPETPIP
+311 FGPIARKAAPDSLPE
-326 DGLKFER
+326 GLRFER
-333 ETVSVGLDDSGDVK
+333 ESVPVGMDEQNEQRS
-347 TKANT
+347 KANS
-352 YVFIKR
+352 YAFIKR
-358 QEKEQSKE
+358 GDKE
-366 TLRRLKEWISSSVE
+366 TSQQSLARLKEWIATLDV
-380 SQMPP
+380 PP

-390 YELVYETN
+390 YELVYDTD
-398 PATLKETEAG
+398 PATLKESESG

-423 LIRDAAAVPDQSQGS
+423 LIRDAQAVPDQSQGS

-458 ITGESIKKRFA
+458 ITGENIKRRFA

-502 QLRDAKK
+502 QLRDARK

-534 LGRDAIRLAIQGAL
+534 LGRDAIRLAVQGAL
-548 AGAGLVLV
+548 AGSVLVLV
-556 FMIMYYHRAGLIAD
+556 FMVFYYHRAGLIAD
-570 LAVAMNLFIQLAVL
+570 LAVAMNLFLQLAVL

-616 IRDELRGG
+616 IRDELRAG

-645 HVTAIISGIVL
+645 HVTTIISGIVL

-669 TLIVGVIASIFTGVV
+669 TLIVGVIASIFTGVM

-695 GLDRTAKLNVG
+695 NLDRAAKLDVG

>member
-1 VIDNVLSYVLAGFS
+1 MVDTVLQYVFAGFS
-15 AILAAWGYADRSRR
+15 ALLLGWGYVQRVRR
-29 GAFWFGAVAA
+29 VPFFIGALFAGAAA
-39 GSAAI
+39 L

-53 MAVFTVISL
+53 MAVLAIISL
-62 WGFVGGLSFVDLN
+62 WGFVGGLPFVDLN

-84 TTGALAFLSLWP
+84 TVGAVAFLAIWP
-96 SLDIMTGGKFPCP
+96 SLDVMTNGKIPCP
-109 KYIEDHVSF
+109 RYVEEHVNF

-125 LRGGLRLV
+125 LRGGMRLV
-133 YTVDVSEAIRDKR
+133 YTVDVDEAIRDKR

-161 GLHSG
+161 GIHSG
-166 DSRPTEATYQKLRE
+166 DARPTEAEYAKLRE
-180 RATILAP
+180 KVNIVAP
-187 RDDVARIKLDVKDS
+187 RDEVGRIRLEVKDT
-201 ADAAKIDQRF
+201 ADAGKIDARF

-220 FSRSSDKKT
+220 FSRSGDGRSFD
-229 FEFRMKES
+229 FRIKES
-237 VETQIRDRAVG
+237 VESQIRDRAVT

-260 LGLREAAVSTRD
+260 LGLREASVSTRD

-287 RNIRDIIGQTA
+287 RNIRDIISQTA

-311 FGPIARAETPETPIP
+311 FGPIARKAAPDSLPE
-326 DGLKFER
+326 GLRFER
-333 ETVSVGLDDSGDVK
+333 ESVPVGLDDQKDPR
-347 TKANT
+347 TKANS
-352 YVFIKR
+352 YAFIKR
-358 QEKEQSKE
+358 GDKE
-366 TLRRLKEWISSSVE
+366 TSQQTLARLKEWIATLDV
-380 SQMPP
+380 PP

-390 YELVYETN
+390 YELVYDTD
-398 PATLKETEAG
+398 PATLKETESG

-423 LIRDAAAVPDQSQGS
+423 LIRDAQAVPDQSQGS

-458 ITGESIKKRFA
+458 ITGENVKRRFA

-502 QLRDAKK
+502 QLRDARK

-534 LGRDAIRLAIQGAL
+534 LGRDAIRLAVQGAL
-548 AGAGLVLV
+548 AGSVLVLV
-556 FMIMYYHRAGLIAD
+556 FMVFYYHRAGLIAD
-570 LAVAMNLFIQLAVL
+570 LAVAMNLFLQLAVL

-616 IRDELRGG
+616 IRDELRAG

-645 HVTAIISGIVL
+645 HVTTIISGIVL

-669 TLIVGVIASIFTGVV
+669 TLIVGVIASIFTGVM

-695 GLDRTAKLNVG
+695 NLDRAAKLDVG

>member
-1 VIDNVLSYVLAGFS
+1 MASNILQYVLAGFS
-15 AILAAWGYADRSRR
+15 ALLLAWGYAKRSSRVSFWL
-29 GAFWFGAVAA
+29 GAAFAGCGAL
-39 GSAAI
+39 
-44 AAHYDAFWP
+44 AAHYDSFWT
-53 MAVFTVISL
+53 MTVFGVMSL
-62 WGFVGGLSFVDLN
+62 WGLLGGLDFADLN
-75 WRMRFSTVM
+75 WRMRFSVVM
-84 TTGALAFLSLWP
+84 TAAGMAFLSLWP
-96 SLDIMTGGKFPCP
+96 SLDVMTNGAIPCP
-109 KYIEDHVSF
+109 RYVEERVGF

-125 LRGGLRLV
+125 LRGGMRLV
-133 YTVDVSEAIRDKR
+133 YTVDVGEAIRDKR
-146 DRYYEDMQVELAKIF
+146 DRYYEDMQVELAKMF

-166 DSRPTEATYQKLRE
+166 DARPTEDTYTKLRE
-180 RATILAP
+180 KVSIVAP
-187 RDDVARIKLDVKDS
+187 RDDSARITIQVKNA
-201 ADAAKIDQRF
+201 ADASKIDQRF
-211 LDQFRGDLA
+211 LDLFRGDLA
-220 FSRSSDKKT
+220 FSRSGDQRT
-229 FEFRMKES
+229 FEFRIKDS
-237 VETQIRDRAVG
+237 VESQIRERAVG

-254 HRRIDE
+254 HRRVDE
-260 LGLREAAVSTRD
+260 LGLREASVSTRD
-272 EDIIVEVPGEDEASF
+272 EDIIIEVPGEDEASF

-311 FGPIARAETPETPIP
+311 FGPVSKSASPESLPE
-326 DGLKFER
+326 GLRFER
-333 ETVSVGLDDSGDVK
+333 ESVSVGQDEQGE
-347 TKANT
+347 TKAKAST
-352 YVFIKR
+352 YAFIKR
-358 QEKEQSKE
+358 GEKETSKQ
-366 TLRRLKEWISSSVE
+366 TLARLKEWAATLDLP
-380 SQMPP
+380 Q
-385 DREIG
+385 DRELG
-390 YELVYETN
+390 YELVYESD
-398 PATLKETEAG
+398 PATLKETESG

-423 LIRDAAAVPDQSQGS
+423 LIRDAVAQPDQSQGAM
-438 FGQWHVALTFTDQGG
+438 GQWHVALTFTDQGG

-458 ITGESIKKRFA
+458 ITGENIKRRFA

-548 AGAGLVLV
+548 AGSGLVLA
-556 FMIMYYHRAGLIAD
+556 FMVLYYHRAGIIAD
-570 LAVAMNLFIQLAVL
+570 IAVALNLFLQLAVL

-616 IRDELRGG
+616 IRDELRAG

-645 HVTAIISGIVL
+645 HVTTIISGIVL

-669 TLIVGVIASIFTGVV
+669 TLIVGVIASIFTGVM

-695 GLDRTAKLNVG
+695 NLDRTAKLDVG

>member
-1 VIDNVLSYVLAGFS
+1 MIITVLQYTFAGFAALLVGLGYVQRAHRVGFWLG
-15 AILAAWGYADRSRR
+15 AICA
-29 GAFWFGAVAA
+29 GA
-39 GSAAI
+39 AAI

-53 MAVFTVISL
+53 MATFCILSL
-62 WGFVGGLSFVDLN
+62 WGFVGSLNFADFN
-75 WRMRFSTVM
+75 WRMRWSLVM
-84 TTGALAFLSLWP
+84 STGALAFLALWP
-96 SLDIMTGGKFPCP
+96 SLDVMTNGKFPCP
-109 KYIEDHVSF
+109 RYIEERVSF

-125 LRGGLRLV
+125 LRGGMRLV
-133 YTVDVSEAIRDKR
+133 YNVDVGEAIRDKR
-146 DRYYEDMQVELAKIF
+146 DRYYEDMQVELAKAF

-166 DSRPTEATYQKLRE
+166 DSRPTEETYTKLRE
-180 RATILAP
+180 KVGIVAP
-187 RDDVARIKLDVKDS
+187 RDDVARIRVEFKDA
-201 ADAAKIDQRF
+201 ADASKIDQRF
-211 LDQFRGDLA
+211 LDLFRGDLA
-220 FSRSSDKKT
+220 FSRSGDQRA
-229 FEFRMKES
+229 FEFRIKDS
-237 VETQIRDRAVG
+237 VESQIRERAVG

-260 LGLREAAVSTRD
+260 LGLREASVSTRD

-311 FGPIARAETPETPIP
+311 FGPIAKAAAPESLP
-326 DGLKFER
+326 DGLRFER
-333 ETVSVGLDDSGDVK
+333 ETVSVGQDEAGE
-347 TKANT
+347 TKAKPST
-352 YVFIKR
+352 YAFIR
-358 QEKEQSKE
+358 RTENETSKQ
-366 TLRRLKEWISSSVE
+366 TLSRLKEWIATLDVPS
-380 SQMPP
+380 
-385 DREIG
+385 DRELG
-390 YELVYETN
+390 YELVYDTD
-398 PATLKETEAG
+398 PKTMKESEAG

-423 LIRDAAAVPDQSQGS
+423 LIRDAAAVPDQSQGG

-458 ITGESIKKRFA
+458 ITGENIKRRFA

-480 VIQTRIPGGHAT
+480 VIQSRIPGGHAT

-502 QLRDAKK
+502 QLRDARK

-534 LGRDAIRLAIQGAL
+534 LGQDAIRLAVQGAL
-548 AGAGLVLV
+548 AGASLVLL
-556 FMIMYYHRAGLIAD
+556 FMIFYYHRAGLIAD
-570 LAVAMNLFIQLAVL
+570 LAVAMNLFLQLAVL

-616 IRDELRGG
+616 IRDELRAG

-630 VEIGYA
+630 VEVGYS

-645 HVTAIISGIVL
+645 HVTTVISGIVL

-669 TLIVGVIASIFTGVV
+669 TLIVGVVASIFTGVM
-684 VTRVMFDFWVR
+684 VTRVMFDLWVR
-695 GLDRTAKLNVG
+695 GLDRTAKLNLG

>member
-1 VIDNVLSYVLAGFS
+1 MITTVLQYTF
-15 AILAAWGYADRSRR
+15 AAFAALLLGWGYVQRARR
-29 GAFWFGAVAA
+29 VGFWIGALCAGA
-39 GSAAI
+39 GAI

-53 MAVFTVISL
+53 MATLGILSL
-62 WGFVGGLSFVDLN
+62 WGFVGALNFADLN
-75 WRMRFSTVM
+75 WRMRWSLVM
-84 TTGALAFLSLWP
+84 TTGGVAFLALWP
-96 SLDIMTGGKFPCP
+96 SLDVMTNGKFPCP
-109 KYIEDHVSF
+109 RYIEEHVTF

-125 LRGGLRLV
+125 LRGGMRLV
-133 YTVDVSEAIRDKR
+133 YNVDVGEAIRDKR
-146 DRYYEDMQVELAKIF
+146 DRYYEDMQVELAKAF
-161 GLHSG
+161 GFHSG
-166 DSRPTEATYQKLRE
+166 DSRPTEQAYAKLRE
-180 RATILAP
+180 KVSIVAP
-187 RDDVARIKLDVKDS
+187 RDDVARIRVEFK
-201 ADAAKIDQRF
+201 DAADSGKIDQRF
-211 LDQFRGDLA
+211 LDLFRGDLA
-220 FSRSSDKKT
+220 FSRSGDQRV
-229 FEFRMKES
+229 FEFRIKDS
-237 VETQIRDRAVG
+237 VESQIRERAVG

-260 LGLREAAVSTRD
+260 LGLREASVSTRD

-311 FGPIARAETPETPIP
+311 FGPIAKTAAPESLP
-326 DGLKFER
+326 DGLRFER
-333 ETVSVGLDDSGDVK
+333 ETVSVGMDESGE
-347 TKANT
+347 TKAKPST
-352 YVFIKR
+352 YAFIR
-358 QEKEQSKE
+358 RAENETSKQ
-366 TLRRLKEWISSSVE
+366 TLSRLKEWTATLDT
-380 SQMPP
+380 PP

-390 YELVYETN
+390 YELVYDTD
-398 PATLKETEAG
+398 PKTMKESEAG
-408 WRTFFLKSRAEITGD
+408 WRTFLLKNRAEITGD
-423 LIRDAAAVPDQSQGS
+423 LIRDAAAVPDQSQGG

-458 ITGESIKKRFA
+458 ITGENIKRRFA

-480 VIQTRIPGGHAT
+480 VIQGRIPGGHAQ

-502 QLRDAKK
+502 QLRDARK

-534 LGRDAIRLAIQGAL
+534 LGKDAIRLAVQGAL
-548 AGAGLVLV
+548 AGSSLVLL
-556 FMIMYYHRAGLIAD
+556 FMIFYYHRAGLIAD
-570 LAVAMNLFIQLAVL
+570 LAVAMNLFLQLAVL

-630 VEIGYA
+630 VEVGYA

-645 HVTAIISGIVL
+645 HVTTVISGIVL

-669 TLIVGVIASIFTGVV
+669 TLIVGVVASIFTGVM

-695 GLDRTAKLNVG
+695 GLERTAKLNLG